1 MWFLQYWGRILIF
14 SVDAQFRIKK
24 NYVNVKQLSIKVTKI
39 ENKINIADQ
48 DEQEGQ
54 PGLNKEHMHQHVEEV
69 HHIQT
74 VYMTSSNGKK

>member
-1 MWFLQYWGRILIF
+1 M
-14 SVDAQFRIKK
+14 
-24 NYVNVKQLSIKVTKI
+24 TKI

-54 PGLNKEHMHQHVEEV
+54 LGLNKEHMHQHVEEV

-74 VYMTSSNGKK
+74 VYMTSSNAKK